1 MKKLTSFILF
11 IILTIQIGASA
22 YAFTDTVA
30 DPFTNKKYTHDDKF
44 SNSEI
49 INGIDVSQWQTTA
62 DFKKAK
68 ADGADFVFLRAACR
82 GSSKGTLVKDT
93 TFDKYAEAATK
104 AGLDVGAYIYSQAI
118 TVAEAKE
125 EADYIMGI
133 VKNYNITL
141 PIVLDFEYDSSPTS
155 RLRAAKLTNR
165 KRTDICLAFC
175 ERVEQ
180 SGYTAMVYA
189 NQSMLTDDLYDEEI
203 AEKYDIWLAN
213 YSTSPKYGGK
223 LYDCDYSY
231 WQYSSTGKIDGISGN
246 IDCNFR
252 YFTAPAQVK
261 NLKVT
266 NEKIDK
272 TTISWNRIKGCYGYQ
287 IYKINRST
295 GVFEKIA
302 TLKGASSTSYTDYS
316 SMGLPNTYRVRAIT
330 AYKGKFSGGKYSSS
344 IDSDGVFML
353 NLSSMGAGYATFN
366 WQVYPG
372 ASEYRVLRASAENGQ
387 YIEIANVDAGTTHYT
402 DYTEYGFKTYYYMV
416 RAILKDD
423 KGEIIANQ
431 YTPVM
436 EIIKPQPSVSS
447 VSLKS
452 SNSIEIKWTN
462 VSSIT
467 GTEIYRSANSGA
479 YKKIA
484 TVSSTKSSY
493 VDKGLKKGVKYT
505 YKIRNFIKSNG
516 KAYFSKYSNAKST
529 ITLKAPVIKLTSG
542 VKSAKITY
550 AKVYGASGYEIY
562 MKAPNGKFKLIKATS
577 SSSYTYKK
585 LTSKKTYQF
594 KVRAYRKVNG
604 KKVYSSFSSTKSIKS
619 K

>member
-1 MKKLTSFILF
+1 MKKIISLILF
-11 IILTIQIGASA
+11 IVLTLQISTSA
-22 YAFTDTVA
+22 LAFTDTA
-30 DPFTNKKYTHDDKF
+30 ANPFTNKKYTHDDRF

-49 INGIDVSQWQTTA
+49 LYGIDVSQWQSTA
-62 DFKKAK
+62 DFTKAK
-68 ADGADFVFLRAACR
+68 AEGADFVFLRAACR

-118 TVAEAKE
+118 TVAEAQE

-141 PIVLDFEYDSSPTS
+141 PIVFDFEYAPSSSS

-175 ERVEQ
+175 EKVEK

-189 NQSMLTDDLYDEEI
+189 NQAMLTDDLYDEEI

-213 YSTSPKYGGK
+213 YSKSPKYCGK
-223 LYDCDYSY
+223 LYGCDYSY
-231 WQYSSTGKIDGISGN
+231 WQYSSEGAVSGIQGDV
-246 IDCNFR
+246 DCNFR

-287 IYKINRST
+287 IYKINHST

-316 SMGLPNTYRVRAIT
+316 SMGLSNTYRVRAIS
-330 AYKGKFSGGKYSSS
+330 AYKGKFVGGKYSGTVK
-344 IDSDGVFML
+344 SDGVFML
-353 NLSSMGAGYATFN
+353 NLSSKGAGFATFN

-372 ASEYRVLRASAENGQ
+372 ASEYRVLRASTENGQ

-402 DYTEYGFKTYYYMV
+402 DYTEYGFKTYYYMI

-447 VSLKS
+447 VSLKT
-452 SNSIEIKWTN
+452 SNSVEIKWTN
-462 VSSIT
+462 VSSII

-479 YKKIA
+479 YVKVA
-484 TVSSTKSSY
+484 AVSATKSNY
-493 VDKGLKKGVKYT
+493 FDKGLKKGVKYT
-505 YKIRNFIKSNG
+505 YKIRNFINQNG
-516 KAYFSKYSNAKST
+516 KTYFSKYSNAKSS
-529 ITLKAPVIKLTSG
+529 ITLKAPVIKVRAG

-550 AKVYGASGYEIY
+550 QKVYGASGYEIY

-594 KVRAYRKVNG
+594 KVRAYKKVG
-604 KKVYSSFSSTKSIKS
+604 DKKVYSSYSSTKKVKS